1 MKKTKNTEAPLFEV
15 EEIRI
20 VKKIN
25 WDNIPTGTK
34 FTGTIQ
40 RKEVSGR
47 IRKEDRK
54 IFLCQDVQ
62 QGGTPDDENTLG
74 YLYSW
79 TVFYGSDPEL
89 KEHEVVI
96 RSLELDPDF
105 LFQETKGPIALNEA
119 YTAIICKGFVKVG
132 CQTISNEVIR
142 EVAAKLID

>member
-1 MKKTKNTEAPLFEV
+1 MKKTKNTKAPLFEL

-34 FTGTIQ
+34 FTGTI
-40 RKEVSGR
+40 KGEEVSGR

-62 QGGTPDDENTLG
+62 QGGTPDDENTLE
-74 YLYSW
+74 YPYSW
-79 TVFYGSDPEL
+79 TVLYGSDPEL

-105 LFQETKGPIALNEA
+105 HFKDTESIALNEE
-119 YTAIICKGFVKVG
+119 YTAIIRKGFVKVG